1 MAVPRSPSDQI
12 VPRFAGRRRGGAQSS
27 ARCGPCSSVHGDD
40 SRADVDALQSSVRS
54 VSAAPSWASVTGRA
68 DQLLSE
74 TGRPEKASRGHG
86 QLGLSPTP
94 RQLEVL
100 LARCETG
107 SRKSAARLLGI
118 RTKTVHWH
126 FARLFDRC
134 GCVDEAMA
142 AFRHSDELERLRAA
156 GGRGTIWR
164 VFLPPPTI
172 TGTMEK

>member
-1 MAVPRSPSDQI
+1 M
-12 VPRFAGRRRGGAQSS
+12 GRGSRRAI
-27 ARCGPCSSVHGDD
+27 
-40 SRADVDALQSSVRS
+40 SVRDQHLHGLHALPATPRQMDVLAYVAAGGS
-54 VSAAPSWASVTGRA
+54 VSDAAELG
-68 DQLLSE
+68 E
-74 TGRPEKASRGHG
+74 TGRPRRASRGPG

-107 SRKSAARLLGI
+107 SRKGAAKLLGI

-142 AFRHSDELERLRAA
+142 AFRHRDELERLRAA

-164 VFLPPPTI
+164 VFLSPPTI

>member
-1 MAVPRSPSDQI
+1 MRDGYLRGSRSLPATARQMGVLAAYVAARGSISD
-12 VPRFAGRRRGGAQSS
+12 
-27 ARCGPCSSVHGDD
+27 
-40 SRADVDALQSSVRS
+40 
-54 VSAAPSWASVTGRA
+54 AAEPG
-68 DQLLSE
+68 E
-74 TGRPEKASRGHG
+74 TGRPKKASRGAG

-107 SRKSAARLLGI
+107 SRKGAARLLGI
-118 RTKTVHWH
+118 QTKTVHWH

-142 AFRHSDELERLRAA
+142 AYRHSDELERVRAA
-156 GGRGTIWR
+156 RGRGTIWR

-172 TGTMEK
+172 TGTMER

>member
-1 MAVPRSPSDQI
+1 M
-12 VPRFAGRRRGGAQSS
+12 
-27 ARCGPCSSVHGDD
+27 
-40 SRADVDALQSSVRS
+40 
-54 VSAAPSWASVTGRA
+54 TGWA
-68 DQLLSE
+68 DQLLGE
-74 TGRPEKASRGHG
+74 TGRPRTTSRGPG
-86 QLGLSPTP
+86 QLVLSPTP

-142 AFRHSDELERLRAA
+142 AFRHRDELERLRAA

>member
-1 MAVPRSPSDQI
+1 LVSD
-12 VPRFAGRRRGGAQSS
+12 
-27 ARCGPCSSVHGDD
+27 
-40 SRADVDALQSSVRS
+40 
-54 VSAAPSWASVTGRA
+54 AAELG
-68 DQLLSE
+68 E
-74 TGRPEKASRGHG
+74 TGRPGRASRGPR

-107 SRKSAARLLGI
+107 SRKGAAKLLGI

-142 AFRHSDELERLRAA
+142 AFRHSDELERVRAA
-156 GGRGTIWR
+156 GGRGNIWR

-172 TGTMEK
+172 TGTMER

>member
-1 MAVPRSPSDQI
+1 VN
-12 VPRFAGRRRGGAQSS
+12 GRRPSRPATARQLDVLAYVAAGG
-27 ARCGPCSSVHGDD
+27 
-40 SRADVDALQSSVRS
+40 S
-54 VSAAPSWASVTGRA
+54 VSDAAG
-68 DQLLSE
+68 LGE
-74 TGRPEKASRGHG
+74 TGRPRRASRGPG

-107 SRKSAARLLGI
+107 SRKGAAKLLGI

-142 AFRHSDELERLRAA
+142 AFRHRDELERLRAA